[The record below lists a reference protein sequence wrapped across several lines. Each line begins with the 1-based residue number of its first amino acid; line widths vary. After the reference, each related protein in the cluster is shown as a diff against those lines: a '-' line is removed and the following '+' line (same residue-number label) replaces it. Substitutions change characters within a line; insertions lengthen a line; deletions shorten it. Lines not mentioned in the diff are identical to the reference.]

1 MQRRLAESTAGVK
14 ASLER
19 LSSGLRINRAS
30 DDAAGLSL
38 AKQLNVD
45 ARVYTQAAHNVND
58 GISFLNVADGAV
70 SALKDILL
78 RMRELSTQSSN
89 GTLSNPQRQSLDKEA
104 QALQAEY
111 GRILDTT
118 SFNGIRVFGSDD
130 LAVQAG
136 FGAQAALLVNI
147 SSGVSTS
154 ITTGDGTFQARQVF
168 DTGAALCQLLWPTS
182 TATARVTWLPQ
193 TATDNTASVLLG
205 NGDGTF
211 QAKRV
216 FGTGSGPNAV
226 AVADLTATARVT
238 W

>member
-1 MQRRLAESTAGVK
+1 MSRITLGSNIASLQVQRRLAESTAGIK
-14 ASLER
+14 ASFER

-45 ARVYTQAAHNVND
+45 ARVYTQAVRNVND

-89 GTLSNPQRQSLDKEA
+89 GTLSNPQRQSLDKES
-104 QALQAEY
+104 QALQAEC

-130 LAVQAG
+130 LTVQAG
-136 FGAQAALLVNI
+136 FGTKATLLAKLAG
-147 SSGVSTS
+147 SVS
-154 ITTGDGTFQARQVF
+154 TGDGTLSGITGLRHWNRSRIWYSMRLKRRRQE
-168 DTGAALCQLLWPTS
+168 
-182 TATARVTWLPQ
+182 
-193 TATDNTASVLLG
+193 
-205 NGDGTF
+205 
-211 QAKRV
+211 
-216 FGTGSGPNAV
+216 
-226 AVADLTATARVT
+226 
-238 W
+238 